1 MLVAGTAASGG
12 RVENEA
18 GSANQEGSGRFPA
31 VPRHGHGNE
40 QMPPAPTST
49 ACGCGRAVSP
59 QGLRSWQPGATQP
72 TASTIFLYPC
82 NQGQDHP
89 RAITPGTASHSCD
102 EF

>member
-1 MLVAGTAASGG
+1 MLVAGTATSGG

-49 ACGCGRAVSP
+49 TCGRGRAVSP
-59 QGLRSWQPGATQP
+59 QGLRSWQPA
-72 TASTIFLYPC
+72 ASTTFLYPR
-82 NQGQDHP
+82 NQGQDQP
-89 RAITPGTASHSCD
+89 RAITPSTASHACD

>member
-1 MLVAGTAASGG
+1 MLVVGTATSGG

-31 VPRHGHGNE
+31 VPRHGHSNE

-49 ACGCGRAVSP
+49 ACGRGRAVSP
-59 QGLRSWQPGATQP
+59 QGLWPWQPAAAQP
-72 TASTIFLYPC
+72 TASTFLYPR
-82 NQGQDHP
+82 NQGQDQP
-89 RAITPGTASHSCD
+89 GAITPSTASHSCD